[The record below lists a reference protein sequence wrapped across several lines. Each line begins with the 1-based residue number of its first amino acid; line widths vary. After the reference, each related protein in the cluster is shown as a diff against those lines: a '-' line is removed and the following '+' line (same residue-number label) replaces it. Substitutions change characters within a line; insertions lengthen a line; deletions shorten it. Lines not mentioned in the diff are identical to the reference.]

1 MNYLHER
8 AYYYNETTDAYVF
21 NLAGVAKPV
30 VLPGTVVRDMV
41 RGYSNLGE
49 GGSLQEVARAASL
62 PRGWVVQIMRALEV
76 THDGLPFTQEELRGR
91 EIADLEAEGL
101 AVKGATLYRSLE
113 RASWTRVQ
121 EEAKQWRE
129 LETSI
134 LRRFPVGVASKV
146 EPLRLDT
153 LRLTG
158 IGGRR
163 FGVVL
168 SPTDFH
174 WGKWGAVEEG
184 TKEYSRRVARERLR
198 ASTASCLAG
207 VLCHGQPEVIM
218 VGVGSDYFHVDNEAG
233 TTSGGTP
240 QDRDGNPLDII
251 ETGCEMMVEY
261 VDMLRAV
268 APVELVLMA
277 GNHDHLL
284 GYCLLLYLSAYYHG
298 VEGVTVRRTADP
310 RQYVEYGS
318 TLLTFVHGDA
328 VHRTGDIARLA
339 AVEAREQWG
348 RTRHRVALTGHLHYE
363 KMEDDRGFVRYQ
375 MPSLSGTDRWHT
387 RHGYV
392 GSRVLLS
399 AVLIDRDAGVFG
411 TLLGSE
417 GDQVEVKSAVVQPDV
432 KGEGVKPAGVKP
444 AGVKGEGFVSQDGRR
459 WTASEIVEAGLDLH
473 SIRRVCRGARRTYN
487 GTGWSRG

>member
-76 THDGLPFTQEELRGR
+76 THDGLPFTQEELKSR
-91 EIADLEAEGL
+91 EHADLEAEGL
-101 AVKGATLYRSLE
+101 AVKGANLYRSLE

-134 LRRFPVGVASKV
+134 LRRFPIGVGRSV
-146 EPLRLDT
+146 EPLRLGWVGD
-153 LRLTG
+153 
-158 IGGRR
+158 RR

-198 ASTASCLAG
+198 ESTAQCLAG
-207 VLCHGQPEVIM
+207 VMCHGQPERIF

-251 ETGCEMMVEY
+251 ETGCEMMIEY

-284 GYCLLLYLSAYYHG
+284 GYCLLLYLSAYYRE
-298 VEGVTVRRTADP
+298 VEGVTVRRSASP

-328 VHRTGDIARLA
+328 VHKTGDIARLA
-339 AVEAREQWG
+339 AVEARELWG
-348 RTRHRVALTGHLHYE
+348 RTEHRVALTGHLHYE

-399 AVLIDRDAGVFG
+399 AVLIDREAGVFG

-417 GDQVEVKSAVVQPDV
+417 SRGVK
-432 KGEGVKPAGVKP
+432 EGVKETVVGTVVN
-444 AGVKGEGFVSQDGRR
+444 GSSFVSADGKR
-459 WTASEIVEAGLDLH
+459 WTATEIVEAGLDLH

-487 GTGWSRG
+487 GMGWSRG

>member
-76 THDGLPFTQEELRGR
+76 THDGLPFTQEELKGR

-101 AVKGATLYRSLE
+101 AVKGANLYRSLE

-134 LRRFPVGVASKV
+134 LRRFPTGVGRPV
-146 EPLRLDT
+146 EPLRLVQGKAD
-153 LRLTG
+153 
-158 IGGRR
+158 RR

-184 TKEYSRRVARERLR
+184 TKEYNRRVARERLR
-198 ASTASCLAG
+198 ESTAKCLAG
-207 VLCHGQPEVIM
+207 VLCHGQPERIF

-251 ETGCEMMVEY
+251 ETGCEMMIEY

-268 APVELVLMA
+268 APVDLVLMA

-284 GYCLLLYLSAYYHG
+284 GYCLLLYLSAYYRG
-298 VEGVTVRRTADP
+298 VEGVRVRRTADP

-328 VHRTGDIARLA
+328 VHKTGDIARLA

-348 RTRHRVALTGHLHYE
+348 RTEHRVALTGHLHYE

-399 AVLIDRDAGVFG
+399 AVLIDHEAGVFG
-411 TLLGSE
+411 TLLGGESKGGESRLSSE
-417 GDQVEVKSAVVQPDV
+417 SKGTTASSA
-432 KGEGVKPAGVKP
+432 A
-444 AGVKGEGFVSQDGRR
+444 FVSADGKR
-459 WTASEIVEAGLDLH
+459 WTASEIVDAGLDLH

-487 GTGWSRG
+487 GMGWSRG